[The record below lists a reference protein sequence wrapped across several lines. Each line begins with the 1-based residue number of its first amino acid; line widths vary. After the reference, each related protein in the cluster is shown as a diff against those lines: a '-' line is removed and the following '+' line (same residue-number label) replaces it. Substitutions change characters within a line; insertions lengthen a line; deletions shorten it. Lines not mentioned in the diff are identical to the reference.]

1 MARTPSTGE
10 LSLERRARLLAG
22 VRALSGGA
30 VQKLWL
36 PSAAVAVLQ
45 IRLPGRTA
53 LAVLD
58 ARLALAALADE
69 RPTSADSAPRSQATL
84 RAALEGARFSFARLE
99 RPLQGGEIAV
109 RLGFDTAA
117 GERALIAGDG
127 PALLLVAPSEK
138 GEHIVWAAAG
148 AGPER
153 RPGGSYRAVEQVEL
167 ETPTSPSTSTSSPT
181 TTSTST
187 PTPTPTSIPTAE
199 DAALLRR
206 ALAAEEAAGV
216 SARRRELEKRLRAR
230 VHRLRRALAAVDE
243 DAARAARASE
253 ERKRAELLVPHQARV
268 PRGAREARVP
278 DWGDLDEQG
287 SPREVALPLD
297 PALSAAEN
305 AARWFRRSHR
315 YQAAA
320 ARIAARRAE
329 VAATLQRGEELLAR
343 AGAAADAAALRS
355 LEDDAATILGPRQAR
370 PAARAEAARLPYR
383 TFRSAIGAR
392 ILVGRSARDNDALT
406 LRVARGNDVWL
417 HARGVQGSHV
427 VIPEPGDAPDAR
439 TLADAALLAAH
450 FSRARGEEAA
460 EVSWTRCKHVRKPKG
475 AAPGSV
481 IAIQERTLRVRADPA
496 RLSALLSSEE

>member
-1 MARTPSTGE
+1 TGE

-22 VRALSGGA
+22 VCALSGGA

-153 RPGGSYRAVEQVEL
+153 RPGGSYRAVEQVEQVEL

-187 PTPTPTSIPTAE
+187 STPTPTPTSIPTAE
-199 DAALLRR
+199 
-206 ALAAEEAAGV
+206 
-216 SARRRELEKRLRAR
+216 
-230 VHRLRRALAAVDE
+230 
-243 DAARAARASE
+243 
-253 ERKRAELLVPHQARV
+253 
-268 PRGAREARVP
+268 
-278 DWGDLDEQG
+278 
-287 SPREVALPLD
+287 
-297 PALSAAEN
+297 
-305 AARWFRRSHR
+305 
-315 YQAAA
+315 
-320 ARIAARRAE
+320 
-329 VAATLQRGEELLAR
+329 
-343 AGAAADAAALRS
+343 
-355 LEDDAATILGPRQAR
+355 
-370 PAARAEAARLPYR
+370 
-383 TFRSAIGAR
+383 
-392 ILVGRSARDNDALT
+392 
-406 LRVARGNDVWL
+406 
-417 HARGVQGSHV
+417 
-427 VIPEPGDAPDAR
+427 
-439 TLADAALLAAH
+439 
-450 FSRARGEEAA
+450 
-460 EVSWTRCKHVRKPKG
+460 
-475 AAPGSV
+475 
-481 IAIQERTLRVRADPA
+481 
-496 RLSALLSSEE
+496 